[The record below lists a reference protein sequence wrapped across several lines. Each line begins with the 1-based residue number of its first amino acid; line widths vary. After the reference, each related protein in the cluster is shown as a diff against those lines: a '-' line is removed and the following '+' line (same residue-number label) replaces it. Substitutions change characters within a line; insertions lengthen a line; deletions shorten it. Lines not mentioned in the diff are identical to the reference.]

1 MSYPEI
7 SKGLGKLTP
16 ELWARLMD
24 MLRTYEQGSQKFG
37 NKEKDKEYKE
47 YFLAELT
54 GCAAIVGTSNRW
66 EYSYDEVIVYGTS
79 FNKVTGGQSGTVAA
93 STAAYNACEAGNTIS
108 EVGTGVYLSGGYPS
122 GFNMMPIGMTADNFD
137 PATTTYAS
145 LDVDVVVMMYNLR
158 QSSGALKRV
167 FFAANSHD
175 GVCT

>member
-16 ELWARLMD
+16 EMWARLMD
-24 MLRTYEQGSQKFG
+24 MLRSFESGDPQSG
-37 NKEKDKEYKE
+37 NRERDKQYKE

-54 GCAAIVGTSNRW
+54 GCAAIGGTSNRW
-66 EYSYDEVIVYGTS
+66 EYSFTEVIVNGTA
-79 FNKVTGGQSGTVAA
+79 FATLTGGQSGTVAA
-93 STAAYNACEAGNTIS
+93 STAAYNACEAGNTS
-108 EVGTGVYLSGGYPS
+108 TEVGTGVYLSGGYPS

-145 LDVDVVVMMYNLR
+145 LDVDVVVMMYNFR
-158 QSSGALKRV
+158 EVSGALKCV